1 MSMIT
6 KREFIRQSLELNLFF
21 LRIMKEHAFFL
32 AGGFTPKNS
41 EYIQYAKGLN
51 QQLSNLL
58 METVSLSQGMIRPQ
72 VIKSNEIVTQYTK
85 KAEEITQ
92 FYTGVPINTNIT
104 AREKFL
110 ASHPNMYNLPDID
123 ERVYMLNHNVLYFT
137 SLLIEFKEK
146 LIKEINACRLFT
158 FNYVTLIE
166 HILREAKLFVNL
178 LSRLQKS
185 EKIDIEQE
193 QYVQEAFWNR
203 IMEEHALF
211 IRGLLDPSEE
221 ELIQGADDLA
231 KEFESLQKEVVQ
243 AIDDANPRRN
253 ITEKSLRATE
263 KIKQF
268 KAQGTEGLIQCKVK
282 AVILPL
288 LGDHVLREA
297 NHYLRLLESFKAR

>member
-1 MSMIT
+1 MIT